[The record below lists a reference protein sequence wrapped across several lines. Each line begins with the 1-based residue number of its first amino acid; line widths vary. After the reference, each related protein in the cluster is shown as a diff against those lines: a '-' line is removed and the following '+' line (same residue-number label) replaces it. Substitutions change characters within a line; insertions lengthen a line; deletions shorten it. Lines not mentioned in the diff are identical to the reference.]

1 MKGIILAG
9 GSGTRLYPTTS
20 VASKQLLMLYDKP
33 MIYYSLSSLLRFGI
47 NEICIISNDIGLKFF
62 RKLFGD
68 GKKFGC
74 KFEYILQEKS
84 NGIAEAFILAEDFI
98 GDDPVCLILGDN
110 FFHFGNRFFTLEQED
125 DTGATVF
132 AYRVEDP
139 ERYGVVEFDKNKIAL
154 SIEEKPK
161 KPKSNYAVTG
171 LYFYDNDVVNISKN
185 LKPSARG
192 ELEITDVN
200 NVYLKRGDL
209 KVKTLPHG
217 GAWLDAGTAESFFD
231 TSSYIRTIQRRQ
243 GVCIGCLESI
253 CLEQNFIDVQQY
265 DRLLRR
271 IPKSSYKDALRGKFL

>member
-1 MKGIILAG
+1 
-9 GSGTRLYPTTS
+9 
-20 VASKQLLMLYDKP
+20 
-33 MIYYSLSSLLRFGI
+33 MIYYSLSSLLKFGI

-74 KFEYILQEKS
+74 TFEYIHQEKS
-84 NGIAEAFILAEDFI
+84 NGIAEAFILAENFI

-110 FFHFGNRFFTLEQED
+110 FFHASNQFFKVEEPIV
-125 DTGATVF
+125 GGTVF

-139 ERYGVVEFDKNKIAL
+139 ERYGVVDFDKNNVAL

-171 LYFYDNDVVNISKN
+171 LYFYDNDVVDISKN

-200 NVYLKRGDL
+200 NVYLKRGTL
-209 KVKTLPHG
+209 KVKVMPNG
-217 GAWLDAGTAESFFD
+217 SAWLDAGTAESFFD

-253 CLEQNFIDVQQY
+253 CLEQNFIDIQQF